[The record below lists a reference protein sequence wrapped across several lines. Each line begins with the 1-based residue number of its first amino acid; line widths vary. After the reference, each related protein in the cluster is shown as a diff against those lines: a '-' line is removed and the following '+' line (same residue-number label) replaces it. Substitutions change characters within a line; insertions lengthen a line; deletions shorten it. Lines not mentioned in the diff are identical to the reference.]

1 MMHIYMMSTLRAI
14 AISAWMGDIYLHGPP
29 QVFVRLAGDYLVEA
43 SRWVAASR
51 FWFGDWPGGRPVAKY
66 ERMDLIPCMAFLLAL
81 FMLILI
87 VLSCMASQFC
97 IVHLGL

>member
-14 AISAWMGDIYLHGPP
+14 AISAWMGDIYLARGTACCK
-29 QVFVRLAGDYLVEA
+29 VRTDGSHSLYG
-43 SRWVAASR
+43 
-51 FWFGDWPGGRPVAKY
+51 
-66 ERMDLIPCMAFLLAL
+66 FLLAL